1 MGIHKQAWGDLTK
14 RYLTVWR
21 NVWAVRHELDPPKR
35 DRDERDFLPAHLELT
50 ETPVSPAP
58 KWTARF
64 IMLFALLA
72 LAWAWIGQLDIVAVA
87 QGKTEPGG
95 QSKTIQP
102 LENAEVKAIHVSD
115 GKHVRAGDTLL
126 ELRAVGSDADV
137 TQAEQALHAARLAK
151 WRNEA
156 LLTALD
162 KKQPPR
168 MDKKAALAA
177 GISEADYLQAELL
190 AGNQY
195 RAWAAQDQQIQAR
208 IRQSQAEA
216 RAVQAEIDKLGTLG
230 KIEKQRT
237 ADLDKLV
244 KQNFIA
250 NHAYLEQKSKL
261 IANQNDLKSQQ
272 NRREQIRA
280 AIDEAN
286 DSRQVNTQTLRRDT
300 QDALRQ
306 ADEQIAQLSAQLD
319 KARQRQRLMRLT
331 APVDGT
337 VQQLATH
344 TIGGVVTAAQ
354 TLMVIVPDNY
364 QMQAKVLILNKDIGF
379 IRQGQ
384 ETVIKIE
391 AFPYTRYGYL
401 TGRVQTISY
410 DAIEHEQ
417 LGLVYAAIIALD
429 SDTLNIEGHPVR
441 LTAGMN
447 ITAEI
452 KTGKRRVL
460 DYLLS
465 PLQTKIDESLR
476 QR

>member
-1 MGIHKQAWGDLTK
+1 M
-14 RYLTVWR
+14 
-21 NVWAVRHELDPPKR
+21 
-35 DRDERDFLPAHLELT
+35 
-50 ETPVSPAP
+50 
-58 KWTARF
+58 
-64 IMLFALLA
+64 
-72 LAWAWIGQLDIVAVA
+72 
-87 QGKTEPGG
+87 
-95 QSKTIQP
+95 
-102 LENAEVKAIHVSD
+102 
-115 GKHVRAGDTLL
+115 RAGDTLL

-137 TQAEQALHAARLAK
+137 TQAKQALHAARLAK